1 MASSFITMIKVSL
14 SFSYF
19 SSSYFLIFSVSFS
32 HFLNFEVWHFDF
44 CVAYPPLFF
53 WFFFFWPAGSHFH
66 PPTRDLLIYF
76 YFKFQWLEYLYEVS
90 GDGFK
95 FQLSCTTHYISPVNW
110 SDFILIG
117 EIHVQNPHF
126 YPKLR
131 QHNRRTD
138 GHPFSGYSML
148 KCGKQFQS
156 KLKSKGKFYNILS
169 KSVGNMVKQII
180 N

>member
-1 MASSFITMIKVSL
+1 MTFWFLCGL
-14 SFSYF
+14 SATLL
-19 SSSYFLIFSVSFS
+19 LIF
-32 HFLNFEVWHFDF
+32 FLLTCWQ
-44 CVAYPPLFF
+44 PLSPTHTWFID
-53 WFFFFWPAGSHFH
+53 FFFF
-66 PPTRDLLIYF
+66 
-76 YFKFQWLEYLYEVS
+76 FKFQWLEYLYEVS

-126 YPKLR
+126 YPKFQ